1 MAVGIVVTAERR
13 HRELHLSAAMLQAYS
28 RRGNFHSDPDEAR
41 RLGLPGLVAQGTQ
54 VAGPA
59 YGLVLDEWGD
69 DFLAH
74 GELELKFVGMVVD
87 GQTVDAAVT
96 IEDGAAELEVVN
108 RDTTRVAAVGRAR
121 RRSAP

>member
-1 MAVGIVVTAERR
+1 MTAEPR
-13 HRELHLSAAMLQAYS
+13 HRELHLTTEMLQAYS

-69 DFLAH
+69 DFLAY
-74 GELELKFVGMVVD
+74 GELDLKFVGMVVD
-87 GQTVDAAVT
+87 GQTVDTAVT
-96 IEDGAAELEVVN
+96 IEGEAAELEVVN
-108 RDTTRVAAVGRAR
+108 RDTGRVAVVGRAR
-121 RRSAP
+121 LRSAP

>member
-1 MAVGIVVTAERR
+1 VATSVAVTAERR
-13 HRELHLSAAMLQAYS
+13 HRELHLSAEMLQAYS

-59 YGLVLDEWGD
+59 YGLLLDEWGD
-69 DFLAH
+69 DFVAH

-87 GQTVDAAVT
+87 GQTVDAAVV
-96 IEDGAAELEVVN
+96 IEGDAAELEVVN
-108 RDTTRVAAVGRAR
+108 RDTGRVAAVGRAR
-121 RRSAP
+121 HRSAP

>member
-1 MAVGIVVTAERR
+1 MAVGVAVTGDRR
-13 HRELHLSAAMLQAYS
+13 HRELHLSAEMLQAYS

-69 DFLAH
+69 DFVAR

-96 IEDGAAELEVVN
+96 IEGDAAELEVVN
-108 RDTTRVAAVGRAR
+108 RNTGRMAAVGRAR
-121 RRSAP
+121 LRAAP

>member
-13 HRELHLSAAMLQAYS
+13 HRELHLSAEMLQAYS

-59 YGLVLDEWGD
+59 YGLLLDEWGD

>member
-1 MAVGIVVTAERR
+1 MAVGVVVTAARR
-13 HRELHLSAAMLQAYS
+13 HRELRLSAEMLQAYS

-59 YGLVLDEWGD
+59 YGMLLDEWGA
-69 DFLAH
+69 DFLAL

-87 GQTVDAAVT
+87 DQTVDTAVT
-96 IEDGAAELEVVN
+96 IEGDTAKLEVVN
-108 RDTTRVAAVGRAR
+108 RDTGRVAAVGRAR
-121 RRSAP
+121 LRPAP